1 MFDAERALATNRAGW
16 NRVAPLYRGRTA
28 LPEYGP
34 LAPTEDTL
42 GLLDETRLT
51 RVLELGCGSG
61 HSLRYLGERG
71 AQELWGIDLSPVQ
84 IAFAA
89 ETLRPFAPRLRLIE
103 SPMEV
108 DPGVPASHFDLVFSI
123 YGLGWTT
130 DLDATMALVA
140 RYLRPGGCFLAS
152 GEHPA
157 YGCLQW
163 TGAAYTI
170 AEPYCVEGPREHASW
185 KGVPIVTHRRTLAS
199 FVGATLRAGLQLEA
213 LVETPLDLAAATDA
227 DADPARWYSVP
238 GRARCRRR
246 SSSERASQRRRR
258 AFDRRCKSGRRSNRR
273 RRIPVPVPGQRCDSC
288 VVTAGRQL
296 RETA

>member
-1 MFDAERALATNRAGW
+1 MFEAERALTTNRAGW
-16 NRVAPLYRGRTA
+16 DRVAPLFRGGTA

-42 GLLDETRLT
+42 KLLDDAALT

-61 HSLRYLGERG
+61 HSLRYLAKRG

-89 ETLRPFAPRLRLIE
+89 ETLQPFAPRVRLIE

-108 DPGVPASHFDLVFSI
+108 DPGVPAGHFDLVFSI

-130 DLDATMALVA
+130 DLRATMTLVA
-140 RYLRPGGCFLAS
+140 RYLRPGGCFLLS

-163 TGAAYTI
+163 NGAAYAI
-170 AEPYCVEGPREHASW
+170 AEPYCVEGPQEHASW
-185 KGVPIVTHRRTLAS
+185 KGVPIVTHRRTLAT
-199 FVGATLRAGLQLEA
+199 FIGETLRAGLQLEA
-213 LVETPLDLAAATDA
+213 LIETPLETAAATDEHI
-227 DADPARWYSVP
+227 DPARWYSVP
-238 GRARCRRR
+238 RARAMPTTFIIKAR
-246 SSSERASQRRRR
+246 
-258 AFDRRCKSGRRSNRR
+258 K
-273 RRIPVPVPGQRCDSC
+273 PW
-288 VVTAGRQL
+288 AGV
-296 RETA
+296 